1 MSNKKLKFALLGV
14 AIAAIIAMLGYF
26 AMGGSFAYQITVA
39 ELLSKEAE
47 MTDKPLRV
55 AGVVRKGSITY
66 SAQTA
71 ETRFIMEDKQDKKKA
86 IRVVYGKPVP
96 DTFGPQ
102 VEVVVDG
109 KYSSDGVFTADSLL
123 TKCASKYESK
133 KN

>member
-1 MSNKKLKFALLGV
+1 MSNKKLKFVLLGV
-14 AIAAIIAMLGYF
+14 AVALVIVMLGYF
-26 AMGGSFAYQITVA
+26 AIGGSFAYQITVA
-39 ELLSKEAE
+39 ELLSKGPE
-47 MTDKPLRV
+47 MVDKPVRV
-55 AGVVRKGSITY
+55 TGVVRKGSITY

-71 ETRFIMEDKQDKKKA
+71 ETRFIMEDKQDKGKA
-86 IRVVYGKPVP
+86 IRVVYGRPVP

-123 TKCASKYESK
+123 TKCASKYESN